1 MGAISPKVLGES
13 TELLSVAPFGLR
25 WVVLP
30 LGRRRIAGW
39 RGRAF
44 GDCTAVRVFGDL
56 LWMFREGT
64 KRRISDGS
72 R

>member
-1 MGAISPKVLGES
+1 MGAVSPKVQGES
-13 TELLSVAPFGLR
+13 KELLSPAPFGLR

-30 LGRRRIAGW
+30 LGRRRIAEC

-44 GDCTAVRVFGDL
+44 GNCTAVRVFEDL
-56 LWMFREGT
+56 LWTFREGT
-64 KRRISDGS
+64 KRRIRDRS

>member
-1 MGAISPKVLGES
+1 MGAISPKVQGES
-13 TELLSVAPFGLR
+13 KELLSAAPSGLR
-25 WVVLP
+25 GVVLP
-30 LGRRRIAGW
+30 LGRRCIAGC

-64 KRRISDGS
+64 KRRIRDGS